1 MPVRVSVRLFP
12 MPHHQNRGEFIAG
25 QLANFFEQAALAET
39 DIHLPHK
46 RFRCISR
53 ADILHAWI
61 QCNWRASAGFT
72 QITRIIG
79 NQPRHLV

>member
-1 MPVRVSVRLFP
+1 
-12 MPHHQNRGEFIAG
+12 MPHHQNRSEFIGG

-61 QCNWRASAGFT
+61 QCNWRASAFPLKSHELSGINFGF
-72 QITRIIG
+72 
-79 NQPRHLV
+79 